1 VSGRLQAA
9 AAVVAATAVTAT
21 VAGAARPGGPGRGPC
36 AEPTSTRA
44 YAQRVARALRAGRD
58 VWGEAL
64 LAAPGGPTFEGAR
77 AYLNPL
83 LFAGGP
89 RRRPLTASG
98 VYYLPFAQPLGAE
111 GAESVALHVADGSEI
126 VSERV
131 GGRALTVGVGD
142 RGLERYGS
150 CLARLDTP
158 RLFEGYLPVLETRYA
173 DAAGVRYRQQSFV
186 ARIPQTRSLVS
197 FVRLQADTRGAPG
210 ASAEIRFSPSV
221 PGLVAAGDRLVRGD
235 AVYALFARGGRFD
248 GTSVAYA
255 VGPRSVRTV
264 YAAWLVEPQAVGGL
278 TLDESRFEAAR
289 RSAVDYWQRRLA
301 EGAAFVVPEARVM
314 NAQRSLLVQ
323 NLVMTWRY
331 SIGNPYEEFSFP
343 ESVDLAQVIAA
354 YSFGDVSRAILRT
367 SLRRSPTP
375 YPNWKMGEKLV
386 GAALHYRLF
395 GDRSF
400 VEQVTP
406 VLRGYVDALGRQITA
421 DRRGLLGRE
430 RFSSDIPDSVYGLHS
445 QAVAWQ
451 GLRAMGHVWS
461 RTGRPALG
469 ARCLALAARLE
480 AGLREAVRVSA
491 RRLPDGSLF
500 LPARLRDPEPAYGAV
515 TASRSGSYWNL
526 VMPYALAS
534 GLFAPGSAEARGALA
549 YIERHGSRLLGLVRA
564 AAFALYGEP
573 VYPTSGTDQVYG
585 INAARFLADNDQ
597 ADQLVLSLYG
607 HLAAGMTPGTFVSGE
622 AASIAPLANR
632 YYRSMYL
639 PPNAASNAAFLETL
653 RLMLVHETR
662 GRDGEPNGLQLA
674 YATPRGWLRPGGR
687 MAVRRAPTAF
697 GRVAFSIVAA
707 SRAVRA
713 MVAVPARRP
722 PRLALRLRLPRGSRV
737 AAVRLN
743 GRPFRRFDPGTATI
757 DLSGRRGRIVLVAQV
772 RR

>member
-1 VSGRLQAA
+1 
-9 AAVVAATAVTAT
+9 
-21 VAGAARPGGPGRGPC
+21 
-36 AEPTSTRA
+36 
-44 YAQRVARALRAGRD
+44 
-58 VWGEAL
+58 
-64 LAAPGGPTFEGAR
+64 
-77 AYLNPL
+77 
-83 LFAGGP
+83 
-89 RRRPLTASG
+89 
-98 VYYLPFAQPLGAE
+98 
-111 GAESVALHVADGSEI
+111 
-126 VSERV
+126 
-131 GGRALTVGVGD
+131 
-142 RGLERYGS
+142 
-150 CLARLDTP
+150 
-158 RLFEGYLPVLETRYA
+158 
-173 DAAGVRYRQQSFV
+173 
-186 ARIPQTRSLVS
+186 
-197 FVRLQADTRGAPG
+197 
-210 ASAEIRFSPSV
+210 
-221 PGLVAAGDRLVRGD
+221 
-235 AVYALFARGGRFD
+235 
-248 GTSVAYA
+248 
-255 VGPRSVRTV
+255 
-264 YAAWLVEPQAVGGL
+264 
-278 TLDESRFEAAR
+278 
-289 RSAVDYWQRRLA
+289 
-301 EGAAFVVPEARVM
+301 
-314 NAQRSLLVQ
+314 
-323 NLVMTWRY
+323 
-331 SIGNPYEEFSFP
+331 
-343 ESVDLAQVIAA
+343 
-354 YSFGDVSRAILRT
+354 
-367 SLRRSPTP
+367 
-375 YPNWKMGEKLV
+375 
-386 GAALHYRLF
+386 
-395 GDRSF
+395 
-400 VEQVTP
+400 
-406 VLRGYVDALGRQITA
+406 
-421 DRRGLLGRE
+421 
-430 RFSSDIPDSVYGLHS
+430 VYGLHS

>member
-1 VSGRLQAA
+1 
-9 AAVVAATAVTAT
+9 VT
-21 VAGAARPGGPGRGPC
+21 
-36 AEPTSTRA
+36 SA
-44 YAQRVARALRAGRD
+44 YAQRVGRALRAGRD

-64 LAAPGGPTFEGAR
+64 LGAPEGPTYDGAR
-77 AYLNPL
+77 KYLNPL
-83 LFAGGP
+83 LFAGAPG
-89 RRRPLTASG
+89 RRPLTASG
-98 VYYLPFAQPLGAE
+98 VYYLPFAQPLGVE
-111 GAESVALHVADGSEI
+111 GAGSVALHVADGSQI

-131 GGRALTVGVGD
+131 GGRALAVGVGE

-150 CLARLDTP
+150 CLARLEMP
-158 RLFEGYLPVLETRYA
+158 RLRGGYLPVLETRYA

-186 ARIPQTRSLVS
+186 ARVPQTRSLVS
-197 FVRLQADTRGAPG
+197 FVRIQADTRGAAG
-210 ASAEIRFSPSV
+210 ASAEIRFTPSAA
-221 PGLVAAGDRLVRGD
+221 GLAAAGDRLVRGS
-235 AVYALFARGGRFD
+235 AVYALLSRGGTFD
-248 GTSVAYA
+248 GTSVTYT
-255 VGPRSVRTV
+255 VRPQNVRTV
-264 YAAWLVEPQAVGGL
+264 YVAWLVDPQKMGEL
-278 TLDESRFEAAR
+278 TLDDSAFEAAR
-289 RSAVDYWQRRLA
+289 RSTIDYWEHRLA
-301 EGAAFVVPEARVM
+301 EGAAFAVPEARVM
-314 NAQRSLLVQ
+314 DAQRSLLVQ

-354 YSFGDVSRAILRT
+354 FGFAGVSRAILRT
-367 SLRRSPTP
+367 SLHRSPTP

-386 GAALHYRLF
+386 GTALHYRLF
-395 GDRSF
+395 GDRSY
-400 VEQVTP
+400 VREVTP
-406 VLRGYVDALGRQITA
+406 VLRGYVGALGRQIEA
-421 DRRGLLGRE
+421 DKRGLLGRE

-451 GLRAMGHVWS
+451 GLRAMGQVWS
-461 RTGRPALG
+461 RTGRVSLG

-480 AGLREAVRVSA
+480 AGLREAVRISE
-491 RRLPDGSLF
+491 RRLADGSLF
-500 LPARLRDPEPAYGAV
+500 LPARLLDPEPAYDAV

-534 GLFAPGSAEARGALA
+534 GLFAPGSPEARGALA
-549 YIERHGSRLLGLVRA
+549 YMQRHGSRLLGLVRA

-573 VYPTSGTDQVYG
+573 AYPTSGTDQVYG

-622 AASIAPLANR
+622 AASVAPLANR

-674 YATPRGWLRPGGR
+674 YATPRGWLRAGGR

-697 GRVAFSIVAA
+697 GRVSFSIVAGPD
-707 SRAVRA
+707 AVRA
-713 MVAVPARRP
+713 IVDVPVRRP
-722 PRLALRLRLPRGSRV
+722 PRLTLRLRLPRGSRV
-737 AAVRLN
+737 GAVRLN
-743 GRPFRRFDPGTATI
+743 GRPLRRFDSGTATI
-757 DLSGRRGRIVLVAQV
+757 DLSGRRGRIVLFAQV
-772 RR
+772 GR